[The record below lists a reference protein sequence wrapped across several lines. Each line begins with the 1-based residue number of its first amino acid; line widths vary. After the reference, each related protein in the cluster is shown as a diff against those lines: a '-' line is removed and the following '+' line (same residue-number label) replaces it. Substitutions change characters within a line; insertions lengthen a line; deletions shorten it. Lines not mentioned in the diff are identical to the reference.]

1 MIVKA
6 SKYTNKGFF
15 IYFLCRMLIMSSRQ
29 NENLEYMLN
38 VFEEPK
44 SKNDLNFGTCLDCGK
59 DRSGI
64 GWCKD
69 CEINALK
76 GNFKNWTS
84 GNVGIDNFIRHTQ
97 LNATESVDYLEH
109 IDFDQFDLIKNTNKG
124 GAFSTV
130 YSAIWMEGPRWVWD
144 EDAEQW
150 TRNGPIKVA
159 LKRLNNSQNMSE
171 EYLKQVGY
179 NFFIKKY

>member
-1 MIVKA
+1 
-6 SKYTNKGFF
+6 
-15 IYFLCRMLIMSSRQ
+15 
-29 NENLEYMLN
+29 MLN
-38 VFEEPK
+38 VFEEQK
-44 SKNDLNFGTCLDCGK
+44 GK
-59 DRSGI
+59 KRFEFRNMLRLWKGRGI
-64 GWCKD
+64 GWSKD
-69 CEINALK
+69 CEIHALK

-130 YSAIWMEGPRWVWD
+130 YSTIWMEGLRWVWD
-144 EDAEQW
+144 EDSEQW

-179 NFFIKKY
+179 NFFIEKY